1 MIHLV
6 YCIDKNYLEPTLVSA
21 ASAAIWA
28 TEAHPQTIHI
38 VIDSNPKEALEGF
51 ISRLEELN
59 SQYVQV
65 EVHFWAGRQFDCFR
79 KWHGTSIIYARLELP
94 NILPTV
100 DHVIS
105 LDGDTLWLDDPWKL
119 EQLFDC
125 RKMMQA
131 SLDPPPPSGGENPVF
146 KRWFAKYKLAMDP
159 KQYLCVGLTLL
170 NLRLMRECSF
180 SERAIEFLR
189 KYPDPEYPEQIVLSY
204 LTQGLNEP
212 LPPPWGVFSVCHK
225 NVDLRQPALV
235 HYVQD
240 PPWKREKITRLF
252 SDVVLLWFDF
262 CRIVLKKDVYRESFK
277 PWTRLWRRGLF
288 LFLKRYP
295 WVCFCTHLQAHFRNI
310 CGLPEE
316 VRGTICQRWCALME
330 AQGK

>member
-6 YCIDKNYLEPTLVSA
+6 YCIDKNYLMPTLVSA

-38 VIDSNPKEALEGF
+38 VIDSNPVQ
-51 ISRLEELN
+51 ELTQFV
-59 SQYVQV
+59 SQLKKLNPRFVQV
-65 EVHFWAGRQFDCFR
+65 EVHLWDGIQFDCFQ

-119 EQLFDC
+119 DQLFDN

-146 KRWFAKYKLAMDP
+146 KRWFAKYGLTMDP
-159 KQYLCVGLTLL
+159 KQYLCVGLTIL
-170 NLRLMRECSF
+170 NLKLMRERGLSKQ
-180 SERAIEFLR
+180 AVEFLQT
-189 KYPDPEYPEQIVLSY
+189 YPNPECPEQIVLSY
-204 LTQGLNEP
+204 LTQGLNVP
-212 LPPPWGVFSVCHK
+212 LPPAWGVFSVCHK
-225 NVDLRQPALV
+225 GVDLSQPALI

-240 PPWKREKITRLF
+240 APWKRIKVTRLF

-262 CRIVLKKDVYRESFK
+262 CRIVLEKDVYRETFTG
-277 PWTRLWRRGLF
+277 WTRLWRRSLF
-288 LFLKRYP
+288 VILKKYP
-295 WVCFCTHLQAHFRNI
+295 WICCCAYLRARFRNI
-310 CGLPEE
+310 CGISEE
-316 VRGTICQRWCALME
+316 VRVMICQRWRNCLE
-330 AQGK
+330 ELRQ

>member
-51 ISRLEELN
+51 ISRLKELN

-65 EVHFWAGRQFDCFR
+65 EVHFWEGRQFDCFQ

-131 SLDPPPPSGGENPVF
+131 SLDPPPPSGGEIFVF
-146 KRWFAKYKLAMDP
+146 KRWFAKHKLA
-159 KQYLCVGLTLL
+159 KV
-170 NLRLMRECSF
+170 
-180 SERAIEFLR
+180 
-189 KYPDPEYPEQIVLSY
+189 
-204 LTQGLNEP
+204 
-212 LPPPWGVFSVCHK
+212 SVCALDGRGWMVYDLSTPCVMCGHK
-225 NVDLRQPALV
+225 RLV
-235 HYVQD
+235 LMS
-240 PPWKREKITRLF
+240 K
-252 SDVVLLWFDF
+252 
-262 CRIVLKKDVYRESFK
+262 
-277 PWTRLWRRGLF
+277 GG
-288 LFLKRYP
+288 
-295 WVCFCTHLQAHFRNI
+295 A
-310 CGLPEE
+310 G
-316 VRGTICQRWCALME
+316 VR
-330 AQGK
+330 